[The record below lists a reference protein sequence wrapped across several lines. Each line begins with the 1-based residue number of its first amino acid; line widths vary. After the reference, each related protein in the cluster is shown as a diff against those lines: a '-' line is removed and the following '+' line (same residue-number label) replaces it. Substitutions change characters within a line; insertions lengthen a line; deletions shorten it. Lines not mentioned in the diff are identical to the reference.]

1 METWW
6 SYFAQ
11 SLEAGKPQSQ
21 TSDPELQEPR
31 PTPHPAHGPT
41 RHLDGSVHS
50 SGPRKQGQG

>member
-21 TSDPELQEPR
+21 TSEPELQEPQ
-31 PTPHPAHGPT
+31 PT
-41 RHLDGSVHS
+41 